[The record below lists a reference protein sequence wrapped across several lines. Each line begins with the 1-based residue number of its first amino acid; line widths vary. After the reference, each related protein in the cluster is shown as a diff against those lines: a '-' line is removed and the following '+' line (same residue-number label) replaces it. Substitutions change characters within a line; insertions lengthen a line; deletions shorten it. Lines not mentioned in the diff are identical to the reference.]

1 MTAHQPVLLDEAV
14 TLLGVVPGGIYL
26 DGTFG
31 LGGHTIEILRRSS
44 PDGRVV
50 AFDWDAE
57 AIARGLENAAPYRD
71 RLTVVRSNFAEIDF
85 GLQEA
90 GQDMVDGI
98 LVDVGLSSLQLDDA
112 TRGFSFRFDEPLD
125 MRMDRRKEMT
135 AARIIAEA
143 SEPELADIIF
153 YYGDEKQARRIAGR
167 IVSERK
173 KNRIATTFQLADLVA
188 RSIPRKYHPPR
199 IHVATRTFQALR
211 IAVNN
216 ELTNLAEIIN
226 KGVNYLRPGGR
237 FCVISFHSL
246 EDRIVKKAFAEQPL
260 LKVITRKPVVPGDME
275 IDRNPRARS
284 ARLRAAERTV

>member
-1 MTAHQPVLLDEAV
+1 VHQPVLLDEAV
-14 TLLGVVPGGIYL
+14 TLLGVVPGGVYL

-31 LGGHTIEILRRSS
+31 LGGHTIEILKRSA
-44 PDGRVV
+44 PNGRVV
-50 AFDWDAE
+50 AFDWDSE
-57 AIARGLENAAPYRD
+57 AIARGLENAAEYRD
-71 RLTVVRSNFAEIDF
+71 RLTVVRCNFAEIDS

-90 GQDMVDGI
+90 GQETVDGI
-98 LVDVGLSSLQLDDA
+98 LVDIGLSSLQLDDA

-125 MRMDRRKEMT
+125 MRMDQRKEMT

-143 SEPELADIIF
+143 SESELADILF
-153 YYGDEKQARRIAGR
+153 YYGEEKQSRRIAGK
-167 IVSERK
+167 IVNERR

-188 RSIPRKYHPPR
+188 RSIPRKFHPPR

-226 KGVNYLRPGGR
+226 KGVEYLRPGGR
-237 FCVISFHSL
+237 FCVIAFHSL

-260 LKVITRKPVVPGDME
+260 LKVVTRKPVVPGEME
-275 IDRNPRARS
+275 IDRNPRSRS
-284 ARLRAAERTV
+284 ARLRAAERSV